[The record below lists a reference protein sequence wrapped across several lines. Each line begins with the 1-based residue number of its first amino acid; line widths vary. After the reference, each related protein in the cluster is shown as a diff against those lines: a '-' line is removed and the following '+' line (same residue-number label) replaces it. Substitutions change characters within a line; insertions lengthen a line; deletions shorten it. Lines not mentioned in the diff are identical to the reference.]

1 MVSIPS
7 ATSSKKFNSASDQ
20 MFSDSILQASIL
32 SDCPENNNLE
42 VEWRE
47 KAEKELGE
55 SYEIS
60 RTALKQFR
68 HLLRINRENVPFG
81 WRDDAFLLR
90 FLRAKKFDVE
100 KAYRMTVKYFRMK
113 QQSPELFRVSPPTEV
128 RHILEM
134 QMQYMIPQRDPCGR
148 QVFIFRVEKCDPYRC
163 SVENVFRTN
172 VLSLESVVRS
182 AETQIAGLVVLLDM
196 SGVSLGHSRFLSP
209 QLARHTVEVVQDAFP
224 LRFKAFHILHEPFYF
239 DAILAVLKPFL
250 REKIRKRI
258 FLHGSDLASLY
269 RFIPQ
274 DILPREYGGFQ
285 PPYDNTAWRQEILDS
300 EAYFADLENYQ
311 IQEETTTPKIE
322 VCPREPENIDYLDD
336 ETEDSEFE
344 DATYFLEEPPS
355 ERMNL

>member
-1 MVSIPS
+1 M
-7 ATSSKKFNSASDQ
+7 
-20 MFSDSILQASIL
+20 
-32 SDCPENNNLE
+32 
-42 VEWRE
+42 EWRE

-55 SYEIS
+55 SHEIS
-60 RTALKQFR
+60 QNAIKQFR

-90 FLRAKKFDVE
+90 FLRAKKFDVD
-100 KAYRMTVKYFRMK
+100 KAYRMTLKYFRMK
-113 QQSPELFRVSPPTEV
+113 QQSPQIFRVFPPSDV

-134 QMQYMIPQRDPCGR
+134 QMQYMIPLRDPCGR
-148 QVFIFRVEKCDPYRC
+148 QVFIFRVDKCDPYRC

-172 VLSLESVVRS
+172 VLSLESVVKS
-182 AETQIAGLVVLLDM
+182 SETQIAGIVVLLDM
-196 SGVSLGHSRFLSP
+196 AGVSLSHSRFLSP
-209 QLARHTVEVVQDAFP
+209 QFARYTVEVVQDAFP

-274 DILPREYGGFQ
+274 EILPAEYGGLQ
-285 PPYDNTAWRQEILDS
+285 PPFDNTMWRQQILND
-300 EAYFADLENYQ
+300 EVYYKNLENYQ
-311 IQEETTTPKIE
+311 IQEDNSTSKIE
-322 VCPREPENIDYLDD
+322 VCSHMYEQAVEDFDD

-344 DATYFLEEPPS
+344 DATYFLDDPPS
-355 ERMNL
+355 SSEKLTL